1 VELKQ
6 LRCFLAVA
14 EELNFGRAAHRLNML
29 PTALGRQVRLLE
41 EELGAPL
48 FERTTR
54 QVAAT
59 PAGLVLLP
67 EARGILDRA
76 AAAGRMVQAMAPMAE
91 SALRIGAIDSAAAGL
106 LPELLYRFRRT
117 QPEVVTRLVEARSV
131 QILPLLL
138 AGKLEL
144 GFIRPPPPQD
154 GLRFEWLLQE
164 KPVVALPSRH
174 PLARHRRLRLAD
186 LSGLPLVLPP
196 RATRPHSHGVVTRLF
211 ALLGEAPLVAQEA
224 EEKQTMIGLVAAGI
238 GLALLP
244 EWAARM
250 RVPGAVYRPLD
261 LPEGTG
267 LPEWSLGAAWMENR
281 PNPARDRFLAMLR
294 QGWGLGAQRSGSSQE
309 TSATLTSMTSTVK
322 GTPTRTK
329 SPKR

>member
-1 VELKQ
+1 MELKQ

-59 PAGLVLLP
+59 SAGLALLP
-67 EARGILDRA
+67 EARGILERA
-76 AAAGRMVQAMAPMAE
+76 AAAVQKVRALAPVADN
-91 SALRIGAIDSAAAGL
+91 ALRIGAIDSAAAGL
-106 LPELLYRFRRT
+106 LPDLLYAFRRL
-117 QPEVVTRLVEARSV
+117 QPSVVTRLVEARSV

-144 GFIRPPPPQD
+144 GFIRPPQPQE

-186 LSGLPLVLPP
+186 LAGLPLVLPP

-261 LPEGTG
+261 LPDGTR

-281 PNPARDRFLAMLR
+281 PSAARDQFLEILRHPWRAGADAAM
-294 QGWGLGAQRSGSSQE
+294 
-309 TSATLTSMTSTVK
+309 
-322 GTPTRTK
+322 
-329 SPKR
+329 